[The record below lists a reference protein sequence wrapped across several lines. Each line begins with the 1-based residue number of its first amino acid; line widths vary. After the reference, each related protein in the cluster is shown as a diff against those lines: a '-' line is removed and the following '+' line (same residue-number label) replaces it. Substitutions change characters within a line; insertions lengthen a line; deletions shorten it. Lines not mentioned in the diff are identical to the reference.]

1 MLDALISGTL
11 AVFVPSVLGIILLGV
26 VIGIVVGILPGIGGV
41 TTIAIMLPFMYKWD
55 PRVSLSLVIAMYAAT
70 YSSGLITSILLGIPG
85 EANASATLLDGYPMC
100 QQGKAARAMSAGFMA
115 SMLGGI
121 IGAFVLA
128 GLIPVA
134 RPIVLW
140 FGSPELF
147 ALSMLGVCFI
157 ALLSRGST
165 IKGVVMG
172 LLGIL
177 TAFVG
182 VFSFTGTPR
191 FTFGLFYLYDGVPLV
206 AVAIG
211 IFAIPELIDMIV
223 GGGIVKTQVKVG
235 QMHGVWEGIKDCF
248 RHWRTVLCCSALGA
262 GLGLIPGVG
271 VIATVF
277 VAYGLARLISKQ
289 PQEFGLGCVEGV
301 IGPEAADNAKE
312 GGGLITTLAFGLP
325 AGISMA
331 MVLVILMMA
340 GISPGVDIMVKH
352 LDMVWSLVIALIVS
366 NIMATGIG
374 LATAKYLARLVHVR
388 MNFLAPIIL
397 LLVLVGAYG
406 LNSRVEDVILAFI
419 VGGIGYLMKK
429 FEFSRVTFIVGF
441 VLGDLLE
448 RYFLLSVGTLGPTFL
463 IKKPVALALLLTLI
477 PVFGQQ
483 WIRDIYRKLRSRR
496 ARRTR
501 S

>member
-11 AVFVPSVLGIILLGV
+11 SVFVPSVLGIILLGV
-26 VIGIVVGILPGIGGV
+26 VVGIVVGILPGIGGV
-41 TTIAIMLPFMYKWD
+41 TTIAIMLPFMYKWE

-121 IGAFVLA
+121 LGAFVLA
-128 GLIPVA
+128 ALIPVA

-147 ALSMLGVCFI
+147 SLSMLGVCFI
-157 ALLSRGST
+157 ALLSRGSI
-165 IKGVVMG
+165 IKGIVMG
-172 LLGIL
+172 LSGIL
-177 TAFVG
+177 AAFVG

-211 IFAIPELIDMIV
+211 IFAIPELIDMIA
-223 GGGIVKTQVKVG
+223 GGGIVKTEAKVG
-235 QMHGVWEGIKDCF
+235 QMHGVWDGIRDCF
-248 RHWRTVLCCSALGA
+248 RHWKTVIACSALGA
-262 GLGLIPGVG
+262 GMGLVPGVG

-277 VAYGLARLISKQ
+277 LAYGLARMISKQ

-325 AGISMA
+325 AGVSMA

-340 GISPGVDIMVKH
+340 GISPGVEIMVKH
-352 LDMVWSLVIALIVS
+352 LDVVWSLVIALIVS
-366 NIMATGIG
+366 NVMATAIG
-374 LATAKYLARLVHVR
+374 LGTAKYLAKLVYVR

-406 LNSRVEDVILAFI
+406 LNSRVEDVIFAFI

-429 FEFSRVTFIVGF
+429 FDFSRVTFIVGF

-448 RYFLLSVGTLGPTFL
+448 RYFLLSIGTLGPAFL
-463 IKKPVALALLLTLI
+463 IKKPVALALLLVLI
-477 PVFGQQ
+477 PVLGQE
-483 WIRDIYRKLRSRR
+483 WLRGIYRNMKSRR
-496 ARRTR
+496 VRRAG